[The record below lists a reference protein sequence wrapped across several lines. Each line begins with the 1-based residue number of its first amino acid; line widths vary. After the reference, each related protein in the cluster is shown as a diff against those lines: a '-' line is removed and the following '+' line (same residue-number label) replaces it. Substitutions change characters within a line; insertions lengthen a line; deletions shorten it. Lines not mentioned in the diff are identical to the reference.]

1 MRYEIVFK
9 PSAKKELYRL
19 GRTLQTRIM
28 RELERLAANP
38 YHPGT
43 KKLEGDP
50 KARRARVGDYRI
62 VYDVLDQEIVILV
75 LRIAH
80 RREVYRGL

>member
-9 PSAKKELYRL
+9 PSAQKELYRL
-19 GRTLQTRIM
+19 DRRLQERIS
-28 RELERLAANP
+28 RELERLSIDP

-50 KARRARVGDYRI
+50 QGRRARVGDYRI
-62 VYDVLDQEIVILV
+62 VNDVLREQIVVLV